1 MNIARLRQQI
11 RAGITAV
18 AQQPACEVRE
28 PLQPEPQ
35 PEPAW
40 QQESPARPEPPKHE
54 NDSAMVA
61 VAQPAVGGKEPP
73 HPQQQE
79 PPPQRCVDDHECKGD
94 PPFAP
99 ADGPQYDDD
108 NDYGFDNAQSLRPV
122 DEIEIVAFRLGNE
135 EYAVRIM
142 EMQEVLMMHEVTW
155 VPRTPSYLMG
165 ITSLRGKVIP
175 VIDLRE
181 KLRIPGGRG
190 EDARILVLGCGGEP
204 IGARV
209 DSISGV
215 IRITQDEIMASLTTL
230 SEEESRYIEGVVRVK
245 NRFVSILSLGEIMK
259 IELQG

>member
-28 PLQPEPQ
+28 PLQPEP
-35 PEPAW
+35 AW
-40 QQESPARPEPPKHE
+40 QQESPQQQGTVPVQ
-54 NDSAMVA
+54 VA
-61 VAQPAVGGKEPP
+61 VAQGIAPSVAEQPP
-73 HPQQQE
+73 RSQQQE
-79 PPPQRCVDDHECKGD
+79 PPPQRGVDDHEFKGE

-99 ADGPQYDDD
+99 TDGQQYDDD

-181 KLRIPGGRG
+181 KLRIAGGRD

-215 IRITQDEIMASLTTL
+215 MRIAQDEIMASLTTL

>member
-11 RAGITAV
+11 RAGIAAA
-18 AQQPACEVRE
+18 AQ
-28 PLQPEPQ
+28 PLQPESEPKPQ
-35 PEPAW
+35 PEPPRP
-40 QQESPARPEPPKHE
+40 QEMPKQE
-54 NDSAMVA
+54 NVSAPVA
-61 VAQPAVGGKEPP
+61 VAQPVAAAKDSVVEVREPDP
-73 HPQQQE
+73 QQE
-79 PPPQRCVDDHECKGD
+79 PARQNDD
-94 PPFAP
+94 
-99 ADGPQYDDD
+99 Y
-108 NDYGFDNAQSLRPV
+108 DYGFDDAQAVTPV
-122 DEIEIVAFRLGNE
+122 DEIEILAFRLGDE

-175 VIDLRE
+175 VIDMRK
-181 KLRIPGGRG
+181 KLRIAGGRD
-190 EDARILVLGCGGEP
+190 EDARILVLGYGGEP

-215 IRITQDEIMASLTTL
+215 IRIAQDDIMASLTTL
-230 SEEESRYIEGVVRVK
+230 SEEESRFIEGVVRVK

>member
-1 MNIARLRQQI
+1 MDIDLSGNII
-11 RAGITAV
+11 
-18 AQQPACEVRE
+18 
-28 PLQPEPQ
+28 
-35 PEPAW
+35 
-40 QQESPARPEPPKHE
+40 
-54 NDSAMVA
+54 N
-61 VAQPAVGGKEPP
+61 GKGE
-73 HPQQQE
+73 
-79 PPPQRCVDDHECKGD
+79 R
-94 PPFAP
+94 PFAP
-99 ADGPQYDDD
+99 TENQQD
-108 NDYGFDNAQSLRPV
+108 NDYGFDDAQGIMPV
-122 DEIEIVAFRLGNE
+122 DEIEILAFRLGDE

-175 VIDLRE
+175 VIDMRK
-181 KLRIPGGRG
+181 KLRIAGGRD
-190 EDARILVLGCGGEP
+190 EDARILVLGYGGEP

-215 IRITQDEIMASLTTL
+215 IRITQDDIMASLTTL